1 MSGWSS
7 KIVSPPETRNLYSQR
22 RPIILKTL
30 TIIATALLLATM
42 AAAAA
47 EDQVE
52 TARLTPEVRSAIDR
66 GLVFL
71 ASRQND
77 DGRFAARGPGS
88 GQHPVCDT
96 ALALMAFTVQGHVPG
111 RGEYGRTMDAA
122 IAYLI
127 GVAEKHTG
135 YLGGSMYEHGLA
147 TLALSEVWGQSKNNR
162 IRDALRAAVDVTL
175 RAQNGAGGWRYQPLP
190 VDADLSVTVI
200 QLVALN
206 SAREAG
212 IAVPDQTIVKAVNYV
227 LKSWNPTGGGFCY
240 QPGGGERNPRFATT
254 AAGVMSLIMSG
265 QRDHPRTRRGVV
277 ILAAFPDIKFKRG
290 AVPYWLYA
298 HYYAI
303 QDMYQSGD
311 KFFQPWY
318 PKIAAT
324 LVNEQW
330 KHGGW
335 NIEQGPIFSTGMAIL
350 ILGVPYR
357 FVPIYQR

>member
-1 MSGWSS
+1 M
-7 KIVSPPETRNLYSQR
+7 E
-22 RPIILKTL
+22 TL
-30 TIIATALLLATM
+30 TIITTVLLLA
-42 AAAAA
+42 ALPAAAA

-52 TARLTPEVRSAIDR
+52 TAKLTPEVRAAIDR
-66 GLVFL
+66 GLAFL
-71 ASRQND
+71 AKRQND
-77 DGRFAARGPGS
+77 DGRFEGQGTGS

-96 ALALMAFTVQGHVPG
+96 ALALMAFMVQGHVPG

-127 GVAEKHTG
+127 GVAEKNTG

-147 TLALSEVWGQSKNNR
+147 TLALSEAWGHSKNNR

-190 VDADLSVTVI
+190 VDADLSVTVM

-212 IAVPDQTIVKAVNYV
+212 IAVPDQTIRKAVNYV
-227 LKSWNPTGGGFCY
+227 LKCWNPSGGGFCY
-240 QPGGGERNPRFATT
+240 QPSGGEENVRFATT
-254 AAGVMSLIMSG
+254 AAGAMSLIMSG
-265 QRDHPRTRRGVV
+265 QRDHPRTRQALA
-277 ILAAFPDIKFKRG
+277 ILAAYPDVKFR
-290 AVPYWLYA
+290 ARSVPYWLYS

-303 QDMYQSGD
+303 QDMYQGGD

-318 PKIAAT
+318 PEIAAT

-330 KHGGW
+330 KDGSW
-335 NIEQGPIFSTGMAIL
+335 QIDEGPIFSTGMAIL